1 MAAIRGQMCLYKHIL
16 VFLFSVFLAGC
27 AGLESAQ
34 PPDLNIPSTHLFGV
48 TRLAFSPSGA
58 LIASGGFKGDVAIR
72 QVPEGATV
80 SLFQWHRDAV
90 RGLVWIDAEHLLSAG
105 EEGTIAVTHITS
117 GSLKSKLET
126 HTGLTSLAY
135 FADTSQ
141 IVAGYTDGSLRTF
154 TYPTFQPIHT
164 VQLDAEV
171 VALAVDHV
179 GHRLAVST
187 EDERVLLFDQKL
199 VEQMALQR
207 PSRTALELRFS
218 PDDSELVAGA
228 WYQVFYWDL
237 VSGKIRA
244 QETEHWGAVTSLDY
258 HPKGDQLITLGRH
271 TDANLRLV
279 DATSGHVQRR
289 LQGHRL
295 CGAAVRFSPDGRYV
309 ASGSDDESIR
319 FYDLT
324 KPYLPQRVGDNW

>member
-1 MAAIRGQMCLYKHIL
+1 MASIRGL
-16 VFLFSVFLAGC
+16 VCQCKYAVLFLFSAFLAGC
-27 AGLESAQ
+27 AGLEPAQ

-48 TRLAFSPSGA
+48 TRLAFSPSGT
-58 LIASGGFKGDVAIR
+58 LIASGGFKGDLAIL
-72 QVPEGATV
+72 QVPDGAQIGK
-80 SLFQWHRDAV
+80 FQWHRDAV
-90 RGLVWIDAEHLLSAG
+90 RGLIWIDKEYLLSAG
-105 EEGTIAVTHITS
+105 EEGAIAVTHITS

-126 HTGLTSLAY
+126 HAGLTSLAY
-135 FADTSQ
+135 LAGTSQ
-141 IVAGYTDGSLRTF
+141 IVAGYTDGSLKTF
-154 TYPTFQPIHT
+154 SYPTFQPIHT
-164 VQLDAEV
+164 IQLGAEV
-171 VALAVDHV
+171 VALAVDHM
-179 GHRLAVST
+179 GRRLAVST

-199 VEQMALQR
+199 SEVMALQR
-207 PSRTALELRFS
+207 PSRRALELRFS

-237 VSGKIRA
+237 VSGKIRV

-279 DATSGHVQRR
+279 DAASGHVQRR

>member
-1 MAAIRGQMCLYKHIL
+1 MISLGGLVCPYKHFL
-16 VFLFSVFLAGC
+16 VFLFSSFLVGC
-27 AGLESAQ
+27 AGLEPAQ

-48 TRLAFSPSGA
+48 TRLAFAPSGT

-72 QVPEGATV
+72 QVPEGSAV
-80 SLFQWHRDAV
+80 SLFKWHRDAV
-90 RGLVWIDAEHLLSAG
+90 RGLVWIDAERLLSAG
-105 EEGTIAVTHITS
+105 EEGVIVVTNITS
-117 GSLKSKLET
+117 GNLESKVET
-126 HTGLTSLAY
+126 TAGLTSLAY

-141 IVAGYTDGSLRTF
+141 VVAGYTDGTLKTF
-154 TYPTFQPIHT
+154 AYPALQLVKR
-164 VQLDAEV
+164 VQLGSDV
-171 VALAVDHV
+171 VALAVDHA
-179 GHRLAVST
+179 GRRLAVST
-187 EDERVLLFDQKL
+187 GDERVLLFDQKL
-199 VEQMALQR
+199 IELMALQR

-228 WYQVFYWDL
+228 WYQVFYWNL
-237 VSGKIRA
+237 SSGHIRN

-258 HPKGDQLITLGRH
+258 HPEGKQLITLGRH

-279 DATSGHVQRR
+279 DAASGHVQRR

-319 FYDLT
+319 FYDVT
-324 KPYLPQRVGDNW
+324 KPYIPQRVGDAW